1 MVALRRDPYGAT
13 KENPRRDVA
22 GNPRSQRGMV
32 VNIHESGFD
41 DDGQIVPVVWPD
53 AFDVHEQSSR
63 STLEGAVLDFL
74 LAAPT
79 AALVGERSIL
89 ISYILKTTAAPKT
102 LRELGERLGVSH
114 VAARSRLNKFK
125 RQMLSELKDFAP
137 QH

>member
-1 MVALRRDPYGAT
+1 MTSDASIQHKAT
-13 KENPRRDVA
+13 FR
-22 GNPRSQRGMV
+22 QL
-32 VNIHESGFD
+32 D
-41 DDGQIVPVVWPD
+41 DD
-53 AFDVHEQSSR
+53 AFDDEGQRVPVFWPDDYVDDDQAPR

-114 VAARSRLNKFK
+114 VAARSRLNKFS
-125 RQMLSELKDFAP
+125 RQMRSELKDFAP
-137 QH
+137 QA